1 MTVSTELSADRPA
14 TTPARPAAP
23 GEPTTLV
30 ELFLGAAKKFDK
42 PDALNYKHDG
52 KWHAIPSR
60 DVIQR
65 ARNIGLGLYDLG
77 LRRGDRIGLLSA
89 NCPEWTLTDAGC
101 QFTGVIDVPIY
112 TTQAQAQVAY
122 ILNDSGARVFFL
134 QDLAAYERLR
144 EEIEAC
150 ESIAHLVFFDPAGV
164 EHERAMPLAKLEAA
178 GERLA
183 QAQPELIGEL
193 EAAVHATDLATI
205 IYTSGT
211 TGEPKGVMLTH
222 SNLVTNVIDSAHHLE
237 FAGTDITLSV
247 LPLSHVFERVAMYMY
262 FHYGM
267 AVFYAESIDTIG
279 VNLREVRPTI
289 FIGVPRIFEKI
300 YGRIKEKAS
309 SEGKLVSAIFNWAVE
324 TGKEYARHLSDKK
337 PVGGWLKLKHKLAT
351 KLVFSKWHKGLGG
364 RIRLFISGGAAL
376 RDDIGYI
383 FLGAGLPIVQ
393 GYGLT
398 ETSPVITAST
408 LADLKIGTV
417 GKPIDHVDVR
427 IAEDGEIEVH
437 GPNVMAGYYN
447 KPDATAQVMTE
458 DGWFKTGDIGAVDD
472 QGYLRITDR
481 KKELFKT
488 SGGKYIAPAHIEQMI
503 KGSRFVNQV
512 VLIGNGRKFAAALIV
527 PAWEQIESYAKLKHL
542 KSGSRAEMCRDPK
555 IVDLFERQV
564 AAHTPGLGQYETVK
578 KVALLEHELT
588 IDGGEM
594 TPTLKI
600 KRRVVDEKYRPI
612 IDEMY
617 EEGGDHN

>member
-1 MTVSTELSADRPA
+1 MTASTDIL
-14 TTPARPAAP
+14 TPAPDSAAKP
-23 GEPTTLV
+23 QRQAAAGEPSTLV
-30 ELFLGAAKKFDK
+30 ELFLQAAKRFDK
-42 PDALNYKHDG
+42 PDALNYKQDG
-52 KWHAIPSR
+52 AWHSISSR
-60 DVIQR
+60 DLIDR
-65 ARNIGLGLYDLG
+65 AQGIARGLYALGLN
-77 LRRGDRIGLLSA
+77 RGDRIALLSA

-101 QFTGVIDVPIY
+101 QFGGIIDVPIY
-112 TTQAQAQVAY
+112 TTQAPKQVAY
-122 ILNDSGARVFFL
+122 ILNDSGSRVFFL
-134 QDLAAYERLR
+134 QNREAYDRIRDEVG
-144 EEIEAC
+144 ECPSVE
-150 ESIAHLVFFDPAGV
+150 HLVFFDGTDLIDDP
-164 EHERAMPLAKLEAA
+164 RAMTLAELVAKGASALATGNEPL
-178 GERLA
+178 GEFGA
-183 QAQPELIGEL
+183 ITKPE
-193 EAAVHATDLATI
+193 DLATI

-211 TGEPKGVMLTH
+211 TGEPKGVMLSH
-222 SNLVTNVIDSAHHLE
+222 SNLVTNVVDSAVHLD

-262 FHYGM
+262 IHYGM

-300 YGRIKEKAS
+300 YARIKEKAS
-309 SEGKLVSAIFNWAVE
+309 SEGKLVTGIFNWAVE

-337 PVGGWLKLKHKLAT
+337 PIGGWLKLKHQLAM
-351 KLVFSKWHKGLGG
+351 KLVFSKWHAGLGG

-376 RDDIGYI
+376 PDEIAYI

-408 LADLKIGTV
+408 LDDLKVGTV
-417 GKPIDHVDVR
+417 GKTIDNVEVR

-437 GPNVMAGYYN
+437 GPNVMQGYYN
-447 KPDATAQVMTE
+447 KPEATAQVMTA
-458 DGWFKTGDIGAVDD
+458 DGWFKTGDIGAVDE

-503 KGSRFVNQV
+503 KSSRFVNQV
-512 VLIGNGRKFAAALIV
+512 VLIGNGRKFASALIV
-527 PAWEQIESYAKLKHL
+527 PNWEQIDSYAKLKNI
-542 KSGSRAEMCRDPK
+542 KAGSRAELCTHPK

-564 AAHTPGLGQYETVK
+564 AANTPGLGQYETVK
-578 KVALLEHELT
+578 KVALLENELT
-588 IDGGEM
+588 INGGEM

-600 KRRVVDEKYRPI
+600 KRRVVDEKYREV
-612 IDEMY
+612 IDRMY
-617 EEGGDHN
+617 EATE